1 MPSLHHIVCL
11 SPLAGLRWVRGTD
24 KEEIVKLPRDLDY
37 DIIIRPPWPIQI
49 SLRHTEQLALLAHYY
64 IPVPLTWVVSGW
76 ASCVKWLC
84 QCVGLMVIPDF
95 DTKPAA
101 VGAHRKR
108 SFGNAQC
115 IDFLWL
121 GEINYWKKIPWVLLL
136 LVLLTMCK
144 RGAFTVDGKNT
155 QFTLWR
161 VLSCLKNPFSF
172 KQIRMT
178 VNHKKLYTEQKEWI
192 FFSTSNQ
199 ITEY

>member
-1 MPSLHHIVCL
+1 MILLYVHH
-11 SPLAGLRWVRGTD
+11 
-24 KEEIVKLPRDLDY
+24 RDLFKY
-37 DIIIRPPWPIQI
+37 H
-49 SLRHTEQLALLAHYY
+49 SYTHSEQLALLPHYA
-64 IPVPLTWVVSGW
+64 IVPLTWVVSGW
-76 ASCVKWLC
+76 ASCVKWHC
-84 QCVGLMVIPDF
+84 QCVGLMMIPDF

-101 VGAHRKR
+101 EGAHRKR

-121 GEINYWKKIPWVLLL
+121 GEINYRKKIPWVLLL
-136 LVLLTMCK
+136 LVLLLCK

-178 VNHKKLYTEQKEWI
+178 VSTTKSSTQNRRSGYSSRLLIRLRNIKFHKSDIKLFLRDCGNLEDILSWQ
-192 FFSTSNQ
+192 
-199 ITEY
+199 